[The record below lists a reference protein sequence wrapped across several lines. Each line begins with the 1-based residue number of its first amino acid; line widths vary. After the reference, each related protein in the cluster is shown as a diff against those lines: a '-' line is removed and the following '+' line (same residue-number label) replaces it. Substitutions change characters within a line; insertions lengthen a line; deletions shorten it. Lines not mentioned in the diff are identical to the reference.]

1 MHAFYI
7 NLERRTDRKEL
18 IEKELADKGLDVE
31 RFKALE
37 HSQPAI
43 GCTMSHLAVIKL
55 ARERKYDC
63 VVVFEDDFEF
73 LVTTE
78 EWNRLITCLP
88 ASYDV
93 VMMSYYTQ
101 KSEPHDDI
109 FDRVHDAQTTS
120 GYIVHSKFY
129 DTLIAHWEEGLR
141 LFLENPHAHWLYIL
155 DQYWKALQPVSEW
168 YQFKKRL
175 GRQRAGFSDLS
186 NSFSDYG
193 I

>member
-7 NLERRTDRKEL
+7 NLERRTDRREL

-129 DTLIAHWEEGLR
+129 DTLIARWDEGLR
-141 LFLENPHAHWLYIL
+141 LFLEHPHVHWLYIL

-168 YQFKKRL
+168 YQFKNRL
-175 GRQRAGFSDLS
+175 GRQRAGFNDLS